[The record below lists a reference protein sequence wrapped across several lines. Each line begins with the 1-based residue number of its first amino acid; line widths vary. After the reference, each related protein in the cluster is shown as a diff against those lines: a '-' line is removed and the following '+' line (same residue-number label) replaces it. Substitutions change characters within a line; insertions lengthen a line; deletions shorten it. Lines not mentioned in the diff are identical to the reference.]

1 MNSNTILDILLI
13 RSFDLSGLIEEY
25 RMFFLALIPSMF
37 ILSCLIEY
45 FDRLDWIGACKR
57 AGISILIL
65 TSVTTFYEKSIRAS
79 IETAD
84 MKLKSLKQSNI
95 LLMDMFE
102 GGKYLDKSSPD
113 KNKFYKDESVIGGTL
128 KFLKYHLF
136 DSFINDS
143 FTVSVFFISKICF
156 LIIKVVYSLVFYLG
170 IGLIGIPCIL
180 YLFPTMG
187 NVLRGAILSYVWC
200 LVVPHILVFILSLI
214 GAEINKGYVS
224 GEIIGGSA
232 TGTALLFIL
241 ALFIAFTPLVAMM
254 LVNGSGMAHA
264 GGIIGSIG
272 ANYAMNVPKNVTN
285 MLATTMTGGMLGP
298 KAKLAQGGA
307 KFGFKMASGGVNKT
321 TGLMKKITKPALNSL
336 SESKEKILK
345 NQSTISTVK
354 STKTQSNENS
364 KTIKSENIKSS
375 NNNKMDRGNSTQ
387 LNNRKSVRSISPNQ
401 SQSTTAKNQTTQ
413 TTKRRINNGKLPKYK
428 QNHSIHKKTNNR
440 V

>member
-1 MNSNTILDILLI
+1 VNSNTILDILLI
-13 RSFDLSGLIEEY
+13 QSFDLDGLIEEY

-45 FDRLDWIGACKR
+45 FDRLDWLGACKR

-65 TSVTTFYEKSIRAS
+65 TSVTTFYEQSIFAS

-102 GGKYLDKSSPD
+102 GGKFLDKSSPD
-113 KNKFYKDESVIGGTL
+113 KNKFYKDNSVIGGTL
-128 KFLKYHLF
+128 SFLKYHLF

-180 YLFPTMG
+180 YLFPSMG
-187 NVLRGAILSYVWC
+187 NVLRGAILSYIWC

-224 GEIIGGSA
+224 GQIIGGSA

-272 ANYAMNVPKNVTN
+272 ANYVMNVPKNVTN
-285 MLATTMTGGMLGP
+285 MLATTVTGGVLGP
-298 KAKLAQGGA
+298 KAKLAKGGA
-307 KFGFKMASGGVNKT
+307 KFGFKMASSGVKKGSGLVNKVARPAFKSNAHSSGEKLENKT
-321 TGLMKKITKPALNSL
+321 T
-336 SESKEKILK
+336 
-345 NQSTISTVK
+345 
-354 STKTQSNENS
+354 
-364 KTIKSENIKSS
+364 KSS
-375 NNNKMDRGNSTQ
+375 NQSSTVQKREQSTNNNRRDTNSKSNTNISKKE
-387 LNNRKSVRSISPNQ
+387 LNNVEKSRSERSNKSVSNRINTRKNEQNQ
-401 SQSTTAKNQTTQ
+401 SIQRR
-413 TTKRRINNGKLPKYK
+413 TKNGKLSEYK
-428 QNHSIHKKTNNR
+428 QNNSINKKTNNR
-440 V
+440 L